1 MVKKS
6 SVANVAESALPIA
19 ESALPIEAP
28 SKTPKAF
35 VIVGTPP
42 SYHRLLGK
50 VIVIVDGKPLQDL
63 ELMIGVSPADIDF
76 LGTNIIIGG
85 LSFEVTRL

>member
-6 SVANVAESALPIA
+6 SVANVA

-42 SYHRLLGK
+42 VITDCLVRLL
-50 VIVIVDGKPLQDL
+50 LL
-63 ELMIGVSPADIDF
+63 LMANLYKI
-76 LGTNIIIGG
+76 
-85 LSFEVTRL
+85 